1 MPGTGFLN
9 DLANELLPGT
19 GAQSIVPQVATSTV
33 TGAAVDLLET
43 DGPCFAFL
51 ALGTVSGTAPTLA
64 LKMTE
69 AATSGGTYAD
79 ITGATLATQVASSK
93 FLVLTFKRSMRFV
106 KAVATFGGTTP
117 SFAVACLVVGQKKAI

>member
-1 MPGTGFLN
+1 MRDAGGAGSGSASPVLEPTPLFAGQREDVMPGTGFLN

-19 GAQSIVPQVATSTV
+19 GAP
-33 TGAAVDLLET
+33 VDLLET

-106 KAVATFGGTTP
+106 KAVATIGG
-117 SFAVACLVVGQKKAI
+117 